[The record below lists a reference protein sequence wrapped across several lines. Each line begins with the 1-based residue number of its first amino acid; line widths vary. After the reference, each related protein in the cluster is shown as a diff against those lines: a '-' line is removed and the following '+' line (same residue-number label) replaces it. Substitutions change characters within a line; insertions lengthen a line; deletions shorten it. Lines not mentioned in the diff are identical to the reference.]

1 MAHAVVQGMGLG
13 GGLCVAAVGGSAVQS
28 VKETTTAAASS
39 FSSFSGLRVSKQAE
53 QPQHLTP
60 ASGAG
65 ASFPGSL
72 CIRAVAAVNS
82 FPRIPFVSEI
92 FACGFMSLLNRTS
105 VELQV
110 LKQWIDSSYIARF
123 LFWELGVVMGFVVK
137 FFLWLS
143 PAIIP
148 GFFALRIYHHSWT
161 RRSLSC

>member
-1 MAHAVVQGMGLG
+1 MAHAVVQGMGLW

-28 VKETTTAAASS
+28 VKETTAAASS

-82 FPRIPFVSEI
+82 FPRIPLFLRFCLRFYVI
-92 FACGFMSLLNRTS
+92 
-105 VELQV
+105 VESHLSRAPV
-110 LKQWIDSSYIARF
+110 LSS
-123 LFWELGVVMGFVVK
+123 G
-137 FFLWLS
+137 
-143 PAIIP
+143 
-148 GFFALRIYHHSWT
+148 
-161 RRSLSC
+161 